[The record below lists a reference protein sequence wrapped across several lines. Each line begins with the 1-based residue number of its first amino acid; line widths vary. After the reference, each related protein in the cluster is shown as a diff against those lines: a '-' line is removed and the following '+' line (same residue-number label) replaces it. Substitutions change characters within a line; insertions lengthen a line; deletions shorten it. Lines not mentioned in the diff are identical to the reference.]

1 MPQERSYRDT
11 VVGERRWRDVWH
23 ADDFYVQHAPEDH
36 FQTLA
41 QVGAT
46 LAQHIATWLSE
57 QVTGGVEVFELGSA
71 NASLIRH
78 VSASTPHITYAHAID
93 LRERPADLDASIIWH
108 RRDVGS
114 QGLPPRMSDATPVLL
129 AHEFFDDIPCDVVE
143 VDDAGCWWVDAGET
157 GEPIRGSRVVEA
169 DAIDWMHRWW
179 PPHRSGMQIEVGLN
193 RDRIWHALMRQ
204 YPRAIGIVIDYGH
217 TRRERSIG
225 TWDAGTLVGYR
236 NHRVTA
242 PRLDG
247 RTNVTAHVA
256 IDALAAQADEAHI
269 MRLATWLGNEGDGFT
284 TGALGDFLIL
294 LARMRG

>member
-1 MPQERSYRDT
+1 
-11 VVGERRWRDVWH
+11 
-23 ADDFYVQHAPEDH
+23 
-36 FQTLA
+36 
-41 QVGAT
+41 
-46 LAQHIATWLSE
+46 
-57 QVTGGVEVFELGSA
+57 
-71 NASLIRH
+71 
-78 VSASTPHITYAHAID
+78 
-93 LRERPADLDASIIWH
+93 
-108 RRDVGS
+108 
-114 QGLPPRMSDATPVLL
+114 
-129 AHEFFDDIPCDVVE
+129 
-143 VDDAGCWWVDAGET
+143 
-157 GEPIRGSRVVEA
+157 
-169 DAIDWMHRWW
+169 
-179 PPHRSGMQIEVGLN
+179 MQIEVGLN

-269 MRLATWLGNEGDGFT
+269 MRLATWLGNEGDGLT
-284 TGALGDFLIL
+284 TGALGDFPIL